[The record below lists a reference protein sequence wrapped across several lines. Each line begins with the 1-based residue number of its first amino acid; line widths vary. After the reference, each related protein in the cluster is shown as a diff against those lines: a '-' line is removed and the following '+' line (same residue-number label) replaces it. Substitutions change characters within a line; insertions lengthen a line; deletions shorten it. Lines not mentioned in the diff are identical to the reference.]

1 VLQRRWPSHAGV
13 GVCAKHI
20 PAHAS
25 KNPKLAWRM
34 STQLV
39 QFSISEA
46 RGPQDWFTGSSE
58 VGGCNSSTDRTSDQ
72 RVEEV
77 HAG

>member
-1 VLQRRWPSHAGV
+1 MRKAHPSS
-13 GVCAKHI
+13 CEQK
-20 PAHAS
+20 
-25 KNPKLAWRM
+25 PKTCLADERM

-39 QFSISEA
+39 RFSISEA
-46 RGPQDWFTGSSE
+46 RGPQDWLTGSSE